1 MGSYSTTSTYPII
14 YKMKSSVF
22 AIGLLILATANA
34 SPPFLKAETCESLH
48 CCDATTTKAPTTTG
62 GSIASDGS
70 TASGGS
76 TASDGSTVSTSTTT
90 TTKKTKTDSTTTAT
104 TTVTTVAPT
113 CENLNCDCDSGVGQ
127 IVSCVGILLVAF
139 LVNVML

>member
-22 AIGLLILATANA
+22 AISLLLLATANA
-34 SPPFLKAETCESLH
+34 SPPFLKAKTCESLH

-62 GSIASDGS
+62 GSTTTPA
-70 TASGGS
+70 T
-76 TASDGSTVSTSTTT
+76 TSTTTTSTT
-90 TTKKTKTDSTTTAT
+90 TTKKTKTDTTTVST

-113 CENLNCDCDSGVGQ
+113 CENLNCDCDSGVSQ
-127 IVSCVGILLVAF
+127 IFSCVGILLMAF